1 MSKKLFTFHLSL
13 LFAVCLCLVG
23 CKGEVVDEYSNHTAS
38 FRFDFQYGH
47 NQSYLYPALTSSDYF
62 VFVSTRPIDG
72 GFVLVTEAYGNKEVN
87 EEIVTEAVLT
97 RNGRALGLNNGLI
110 VGRSSLQ
117 NGDLYVFDRQCPNCF
132 NETSQKNY
140 PVKFQNSAN
149 VICDRCK
156 RVYGLLNGGV
166 VVADEIGHQT
176 NEKLFRYRATYSG
189 TYLQVANQ

>member
-1 MSKKLFTFHLSL
+1 MSRKIFYKYSFLFV
-13 LFAVCLCLVG
+13 VCLCLVG
-23 CKGEVVDEYSNHTAS
+23 CKGDVVDEYCSHTAS

-47 NQSYLYPALTSSDYF
+47 TQSYLYAAVNSPDYF
-62 VFVSTRPIDG
+62 VFVSTNPIDG
-72 GFVLVTEAYGNKEVN
+72 GFDLITEAYGNKEVSV
-87 EEIVTEAVLT
+87 EHVTEAVLT

-117 NGDLYVFDRQCPNCF
+117 NGELYVFDRQCPNCF
-132 NETSQKNY
+132 NETSQKKY
-140 PVKFQNSAN
+140 ALKFQNSAN

-166 VVADEIGHQT
+166 VVADEIGHDV